1 MKNLK
6 AFYYELEGTNYEVGK
21 LLGEKMKAMLQFVE
35 RQKIK
40 KYTFSK
46 EEQIQIIKMFDEY
59 CPGINEENH
68 KPNNQFG
75 ENVAYSEIVG
85 IEVTSFDYIPEGMVA
100 KVIPQG
106 KYVVFT
112 HKGSIHKLQE
122 TYKYIWEMWI
132 PFSKLELDMRDDFE
146 LYDEGFKGANNH
158 LSEIDIYIPIE

>member
-1 MKNLK
+1 
-6 AFYYELEGTNYEVGK
+6 
-21 LLGEKMKAMLQFVE
+21 
-35 RQKIK
+35 
-40 KYTFSK
+40 
-46 EEQIQIIKMFDEY
+46 MFDEY

-132 PFSKLELDMRDDFE
+132 PFSKLELDMRDD
-146 LYDEGFKGANNH
+146 LNYMMKDLKGQIITYQR
-158 LSEIDIYIPIE
+158 LIFIFL

>member
-1 MKNLK
+1 
-6 AFYYELEGTNYEVGK
+6 
-21 LLGEKMKAMLQFVE
+21 MKAMLQFVE

-68 KPNNQFG
+68 KLNNQFG

-106 KYVVFT
+106 KYVLFT

-122 TYKYIWEMWI
+122 TYEYIWGTWI
-132 PFSKLELDMRDDFE
+132 PFSKVELDMRDDFE
-146 LYDEGFKGANNH
+146 LYDEGFKGENNY